1 LQSLTPEQQAAVE
14 AVTRGLMNKFLHMPM
29 QALKA
34 AALEADTVM
43 LEVMREVF
51 HLPAAQEQAPEQT
64 QTQIQTQTQE
74 QSTPRPVTETQ
85 TADAS
90 AEPVTAGEQKGRHS

>member
-1 LQSLTPEQQAAVE
+1 
-14 AVTRGLMNKFLHMPM
+14 VTRGLMNKFLHMPM

-51 HLPAAQEQAPEQT
+51 HLPAAQEQTQEQTQTQIQKQAPEQT
-64 QTQIQTQTQE
+64 QTQLEE
-74 QSTPRPVTETQ
+74 QPTPRPVAETQ